1 MEQTP
6 LLALRQLNVI
16 YKMKF
21 PLFATERHTV
31 IRTQLTIATYNKLH
45 KIQVNR
51 VAEPPRR
58 LTGCS
63 TPLAAVHSFLF
74 RCNETYNLQN
84 FKFIVNSFV
93 SPQNNSICQ
102 ATNIFQFVFLLRQ
115 PKLIFFR
122 ILSYYEIKI
131 IVKFILTLV

>member
-1 MEQTP
+1 MQIIGT
-6 LLALRQLNVI
+6 LFFSLNLNFGTNSTTRFKTGNVI

-74 RCNETYNLQN
+74 TMQ
-84 FKFIVNSFV
+84 
-93 SPQNNSICQ
+93 
-102 ATNIFQFVFLLRQ
+102 
-115 PKLIFFR
+115 
-122 ILSYYEIKI
+122 
-131 IVKFILTLV
+131 